1 MEHSKFVPHSMTFD
15 IIISQMNILVLSD
28 LRLDWIG
35 CYIIEYTI
43 TLCINVNVMSQL
55 WCHPS
60 SDDESKNPRVKFAV
74 VPFFLFGFLFRER
87 MKFNRKLTSQS
98 PLKSNGSY
106 LYYKFFMNKIYGIY
120 AFAFIEFLKCLLLF
134 IIPSNEVGN
143 VLNTNKE
150 KSNFI
155 AYFIRMQ
162 WFNQVCL

>member
-1 MEHSKFVPHSMTFD
+1 
-15 IIISQMNILVLSD
+15 
-28 LRLDWIG
+28 
-35 CYIIEYTI
+35 
-43 TLCINVNVMSQL
+43 
-55 WCHPS
+55 
-60 SDDESKNPRVKFAV
+60 
-74 VPFFLFGFLFRER
+74 

-143 VLNTNKE
+143 VLNINKE

-162 WFNQVCL
+162 